1 MRRLLINRT
10 DIAEWKDVSQTIND
24 KVLNQFI
31 YDAQFIDLQKLM
43 GSQFY
48 NDLERNY
55 DSTVYQA
62 LLNEGDYT
70 HLSVTY
76 FNAGLKRVLI
86 DYAYARYTLLGSN
99 RDTPFGRVIKQTPE
113 SVETSIEDKKTI
125 HKMNQQT
132 GFNYWENVVDF
143 INRNTS
149 DYPLWRDAECIVK
162 RGSFRISR
170 IG

>member
-10 DIAEWKDVSQTIND
+10 DIVEWKDISDTIND
-24 KVLNQFI
+24 KVLNQHI
-31 YDAQFIDLQKLM
+31 YDAQFIDLQRLM

-55 DSTVYQA
+55 DNTVYQS

-70 HLSVTY
+70 HLSTTY
-76 FNAGLKRVLI
+76 FNAGIKRVLV
-86 DYAYARYTLLGSN
+86 DYAYARYVLLGSN
-99 RDTPFGRVIKQTPE
+99 RDTPFGLVVKQTNE
-113 SVETSIEDKKTI
+113 SVQTSIEDRKTI
-125 HKMNQQT
+125 HKINQHS

-143 INRNTS
+143 INRNST
-149 DYPLWRDAECIVK
+149 DYPLWNEAECIVK